1 MTVEIKVDFSGWDEN
16 ELLKDVKK
24 QITDQLQSVR
34 CPDHYERPTVRPKG
48 TGTEMK
54 WEIEGCCEKVIEQAE
69 RALN

>member
-1 MTVEIKVDFSGWDEN
+1 VEIKVEFSGWDER

-34 CPDHYERPTVRPKG
+34 CPDHHERPTVRPKG
-48 TGTEMK
+48 VGTTME
-54 WEIEGCCEKVIEQAE
+54 WEIAGCCERVIEQAH